1 MPKVYKNV
9 DFARGTV
16 SQRLYIFASNNL
28 GSYSQ
33 HLSAHLEHE
42 EMLENI
48 LSLGVKNR
56 VFLLSAIVMA
66 HQALLMPSTVS
77 KCSPR
82 LSQHCQ
88 FLTRPKNTKIG

>member
-1 MPKVYKNV
+1 MPKMDKTL

-48 LSLGVKNR
+48 LPVGVKNH
-56 VFLLSAIVMA
+56 VILLSAILMA
-66 HQALLMPSTVS
+66 HQALLMPSTVP
-77 KCSPR
+77 KFCPR
-82 LSQHCQ
+82 LSQHRQ
-88 FLTRPKNTKIG
+88 L